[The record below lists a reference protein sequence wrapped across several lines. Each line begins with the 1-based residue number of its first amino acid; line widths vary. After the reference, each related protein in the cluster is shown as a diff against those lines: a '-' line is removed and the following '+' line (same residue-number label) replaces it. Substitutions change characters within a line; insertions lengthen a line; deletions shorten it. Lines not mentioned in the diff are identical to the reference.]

1 MGIFCLTTFTQQ
13 VFVAVGRKHSMAD
26 NPDQYI
32 YETVG
37 KEENYVRLVT
47 AGAVGEFNRAQR
59 GIDNTRETF
68 PDTLIK
74 AMLAG
79 YVFPKPVFVISIVFF
94 FARALYSHGYIKGAK
109 GRMPGQL

>member
-1 MGIFCLTTFTQQ
+1 MG
-13 VFVAVGRKHSMAD
+13 AD

-37 KEENYVRLVT
+37 KDEPYVRLVST
-47 AGAVGEFNRAQR
+47 GPIGEFNRAQR

-68 PDTLIK
+68 TDTVAK
-74 AMLAG
+74 A
-79 YVFPKPVFVISIVFF
+79 VFVIAIVFF

-109 GRMPGQL
+109 SRMPGQLLTMLSAGVVLSGLQLFVGIKALM